1 MVYYAWKA
9 LVRNLAA
16 YIVYFDMGWFFLK
29 NRGIQRDRKK
39 NFYIKKPERCSG
51 LNQKTYQNYVIE
63 RKREIFLSE
72 KP

>member
-1 MVYYAWKA
+1 
-9 LVRNLAA
+9 
-16 YIVYFDMGWFFLK
+16 MGWFFLK

-39 NFYIKKPERCSG
+39 NFDIKKPERCSG
-51 LNQKTYQNYVIE
+51 LNQNTYQNYVIE